1 MKPYLKR
8 AWAEVSLAALKNNV
22 SVIKSL
28 NSPETEI
35 MAVVKADAY
44 GHGDEHI
51 IKCLSNDCGI
61 KYFEVSRIIKS

>member
-8 AWAEVSLAALKNNV
+8 AWAEVSLPQLRKNV
-22 SVIKSL
+22 DIIRSL
-28 NSPETEI
+28 NSPTTDI

-51 IKCLSNDCGI
+51 VRCLA
-61 KYFEVSRIIKS
+61 EQ